1 MIKFPQT
8 LREYT
13 DGKLWK
19 GERKESIAKRILYTL
34 PDIDD
39 AQELAQRKIYLA
51 YFYFDKGA
59 YFCLPKF

>member
-39 AQELAQRKIYLA
+39 AQELAQRKIYPFGLN
-51 YFYFDKGA
+51 F
-59 YFCLPKF
+59 